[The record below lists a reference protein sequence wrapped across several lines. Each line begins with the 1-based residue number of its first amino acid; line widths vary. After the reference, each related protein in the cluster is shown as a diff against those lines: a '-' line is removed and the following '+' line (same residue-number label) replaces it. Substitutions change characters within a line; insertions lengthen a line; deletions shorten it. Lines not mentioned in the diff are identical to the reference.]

1 MEEGDKEKV
10 VCHLLKGREETAS
23 TFYDSDQ
30 TFGKV
35 KNETNF

>member
-1 MEEGDKEKV
+1 MEGGDKEKV

-30 TFGKV
+30 TFGKF
-35 KNETNF
+35 KNETN